1 MISFAFYHMLFS
13 ILAGTNAYMLL
24 EHLTEIPLVIISDIS
39 GYFRDF
45 EAAFPQ
51 HLFACRM
58 RSKVTYSRIVCPVDL
73 EYKLLT

>member
-1 MISFAFYHMLFS
+1 MLFS

-24 EHLTEIPLVIISDIS
+24 EHLAEIPLVIISDIS

-51 HLFACRM
+51 HLFRLPDAQQSDIFQNRL
-58 RSKVTYSRIVCPVDL
+58 PG
-73 EYKLLT
+73 